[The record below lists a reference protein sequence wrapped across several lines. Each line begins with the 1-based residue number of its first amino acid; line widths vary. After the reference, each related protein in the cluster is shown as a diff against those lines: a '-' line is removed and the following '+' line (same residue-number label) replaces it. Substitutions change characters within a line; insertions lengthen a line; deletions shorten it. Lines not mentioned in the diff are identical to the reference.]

1 MEERWRNTLKKLK
14 NQRIISGTLMKKIYI
29 LFLFIS
35 LTAAATAQNGV
46 PSEKRQQDI
55 EALKVAFIS
64 KELELTPA
72 EAQKFWPVYNEYS
85 KELRG
90 IITNEKD
97 VLPRDE
103 KVLNLRK
110 RYSDQFTNILGQQR
124 MNRIFNAEGRFRQLL
139 IKSMRAQNQRNKG
152 NRTLPRRE

>member
-1 MEERWRNTLKKLK
+1 
-14 NQRIISGTLMKKIYI
+14 MKRLYLI
-29 LFLFIS
+29 LFFLMGM
-35 LTAAATAQNGV
+35 AAWAIAQDDQ
-46 PSEKRQQDI
+46 PDEKRQQDI